1 VKRRPTKDRIPADE
15 GEWLRRA
22 RAGED
27 EAFSRLVE
35 AYQVPVFNLCYR
47 MLGDAELAEDA
58 AQETFL
64 RAFRNL
70 AGFDV
75 RRPFRTWLL
84 SIAAHHAIDQ
94 IRRRRVPIL
103 PLEDAL
109 PESSLRDPSPTPEA
123 ALVQRQKEQDVQRML
138 RHLAA
143 ADRAAIVLHYWYDLS
158 YEDMAGVLQT
168 SVSGVK
174 SRLHRARKQ
183 LAALSPGRTRL
194 AAEGTQRVDAPAV

>member
-1 VKRRPTKDRIPADE
+1 MKRRPTKDRTPADE

-64 RAFRNL
+64 RAYRNL

-94 IRRRRVPIL
+94 IRRRRMTIL

-109 PESSLRDPSPTPEA
+109 PESFLRDPSPGPEA
-123 ALVQRQKEQDVQRML
+123 ALAQRQREEDVQLML
-138 RHLAA
+138 LQLAP
-143 ADRAAIVLHYWYDLS
+143 ADRTAIVLRYWYDLS
-158 YEDMAGVLQT
+158 YEDMSGVLQT

-183 LAALSPGRTRL
+183 LATMSHRRIRL
-194 AAEGTQRVDAPAV
+194 TEEGTRRVDASAV

>member
-1 VKRRPTKDRIPADE
+1 VKRRPTKNLIPADE

-35 AYQVPVFNLCYR
+35 AYQATVFNLCYR

-64 RAFRNL
+64 RAYRSL
-70 AGFDV
+70 AGFDM

-103 PLEDAL
+103 PLEEVL

-138 RHLAA
+138 RHLPA
-143 ADRAAIVLHYWYDLS
+143 ADRAAIVLRYWYDLS

-183 LAALSPGRTRL
+183 LAALSPGRARL
-194 AAEGTQRVDAPAV
+194 AAEGTQRVDASAV

>member
-1 VKRRPTKDRIPADE
+1 MKRRPTKDCIPADE

-22 RAGED
+22 RACED

-47 MLGDAELAEDA
+47 MLGDPGLAEDA

-64 RAFRNL
+64 KAFRNL

-143 ADRAAIVLHYWYDLS
+143 ADRAAIVLRYWYDLS

-183 LAALSPGRTRL
+183 LAALSPGRIRL

>member
-1 VKRRPTKDRIPADE
+1 MPLPREQILNMPPPPNVDSENALTVRRLMIN
-15 GEWLRRA
+15 
-22 RAGED
+22 
-27 EAFSRLVE
+27 FCE
-35 AYQVPVFNLCYR
+35 AYLVRFDNRLA
-47 MLGDAELAEDA
+47 AELY
-58 AQETFL
+58 
-64 RAFRNL
+64 
-70 AGFDV
+70 
-75 RRPFRTWLL
+75 
-84 SIAAHHAIDQ
+84 DQ

-109 PESSLRDPSPTPEA
+109 PESFLRDTSPGPEA
-123 ALVQRQKEQDVQRML
+123 ALVQRQREEDVQRML

-143 ADRAAIVLHYWYDLS
+143 ADRAVIVLRYWDDLS

-183 LAALSPGRTRL
+183 LATLSPRRTRL

>member
-1 VKRRPTKDRIPADE
+1 MAP
-15 GEWLRRA
+15 
-22 RAGED
+22 AGED

-64 RAFRNL
+64 RAYRSL
-70 AGFDV
+70 ADFDV
-75 RRPFRTWLL
+75 RRPLRTWLL

-109 PESSLRDPSPTPEA
+109 PESFLRDTSPGPEA
-123 ALVQRQKEQDVQRML
+123 ALVQRQREEDVQRLL

-143 ADRAAIVLHYWYDLS
+143 ADRAAIVLRYWYDLS

-183 LAALSPGRTRL
+183 LATLSPRRTRL

>member
-1 VKRRPTKDRIPADE
+1 VKRRPTKNLIPADE

-22 RAGED
+22 RGGDE

-35 AYQVPVFNLCYR
+35 AYQAPVFNLCYR

-64 RAFRNL
+64 RAYRSL
-70 AGFDV
+70 AGFDM

-103 PLEDAL
+103 PLEDVL
-109 PESSLRDPSPTPEA
+109 PESSLRDPAPTPEA
-123 ALVQRQKEQDVQRML
+123 ALVQHQKEQDVQRML
-138 RHLAA
+138 LNLSA
-143 ADRAAIVLHYWYDLS
+143 ADRAAIVLRYGYDLS
-158 YEDMAGVLQT
+158 YEKGCSQT

-174 SRLHRARKQ
+174 SGCTGRASSWR
-183 LAALSPGRTRL
+183 LSPGRARL
-194 AAEGTQRVDAPAV
+194 AAEGTQRVDASAV